1 MNETDWEGA
10 GRTLGGF
17 WELLGNI
24 SQQFSESP
32 RNSRLLIGI
41 LPGAN
46 APRLANVFRGAIF
59 HWQARTPA
67 VGEDAD
73 PPNRKPPLAQLLIAN

>member
-17 WELLGNI
+17 WEPLGNI

-32 RNSRLLIGI
+32 RNSRLLIVI

-46 APRLANVFRGAIF
+46 APRLANVFAGRGTRRRQVAAL
-59 HWQARTPA
+59 H
-67 VGEDAD
+67 DASD
-73 PPNRKPPLAQLLIAN
+73 ILEGSACAIANC